1 MGKSMVAINA
11 SPRTKWNTAQLV
23 RAAASG
29 AEDAGAQAE
38 VVDLYQLEPFMGCRS
53 CFACMTEKRFGRCA
67 IKDGLTE
74 TLDKIAEA
82 DGLILGTPNY
92 FSRPT
97 AGFRA
102 LYERLLFQHLT
113 YDVAKFSS
121 NERSIPVLFIM
132 TSNAPAESYDQL
144 GYTAMVEEH
153 VQTLNRFIGPTTSFI
168 SGNTL
173 QTDHYDKF
181 NWTMFDVEAK
191 QQRHEKVFPQ
201 ELAQVRE
208 LASQLFA

>member
-1 MGKSMVAINA
+1 MEKNVIAINA
-11 SPRTKWNTAQLV
+11 SPRVKWNTAQLV

-74 TLDKIAEA
+74 TLDKIAKA

-92 FSRPT
+92 FGRPT
-97 AGFRA
+97 SGFRA

-113 YDVAKFSS
+113 YDTAKFSS

-144 GYTAMVEEH
+144 NYDEMLAEH
-153 VQTLNRFIGPTTSFI
+153 EQTLSRFIGPTTSFV

-181 NWTMFDVEAK
+181 NWTMFDAEAK
-191 QQRHEKVFPQ
+191 QRRHDEVFPQ

>member
-1 MGKSMVAINA
+1 M
-11 SPRTKWNTAQLV
+11 
-23 RAAASG
+23 
-29 AEDAGAQAE
+29 
-38 VVDLYQLEPFMGCRS
+38 
-53 CFACMTEKRFGRCA
+53 
-67 IKDGLTE
+67 TE
-74 TLDKIAEA
+74 TLDKIAKA

-132 TSNAPAESYDQL
+132 TSNAPAEGYDQL
-144 GYTAMVEEH
+144 GYTAMIEEH
-153 VQTLNRFIGPTTSFI
+153 VQALNRFIGPTTSFV

-173 QTDHYDKF
+173 QTDRYDKF
-181 NWTMFDVEAK
+181 NWTMFDVETK
-191 QQRHEKVFPQ
+191 QLRHEEVFPQ

>member
-1 MGKSMVAINA
+1 MGKSIVAINA
-11 SPRTKWNTAQLV
+11 SPRVKWNTAQLV

-38 VVDLYQLEPFMGCRS
+38 VIDLYQLDPFMGCRS

-132 TSNAPAESYDQL
+132 TSNAPDDMYAGL
-144 GYTAMVEEH
+144 VETYK
-153 VQTLNRFIGPTTSFI
+153 QTLSRFVGPAKTFVC
-168 SGNTL
+168 GNTL
-173 QTDHYDKF
+173 QLKDYSKTDWE
-181 NWTMFDVEAK
+181 WTMFNPEEK
-191 QQRHEKVFPQ
+191 QRRHEEVFPQ
-201 ELAQVRE
+201 ERLAVRE
-208 LASQLFA
+208 LGATLLDE